1 MTEAMPFLQNYDITF
16 LRPPP
21 ISAGTFCFGE
31 KLNLR
36 LSADFLCCLFLL
48 ENTFI
53 NYRPPDE
60 SERDCGENIKY
71 GMLLY
76 EHS

>member
-1 MTEAMPFLQNYDITF
+1 MTEAMLFLQKTILLSYDPRPFCGDF
-16 LRPPP
+16 L
-21 ISAGTFCFGE
+21 FWQ

-36 LSADFLCCLFLL
+36 LSADFLCCLFLF

-76 EHS
+76 KHS